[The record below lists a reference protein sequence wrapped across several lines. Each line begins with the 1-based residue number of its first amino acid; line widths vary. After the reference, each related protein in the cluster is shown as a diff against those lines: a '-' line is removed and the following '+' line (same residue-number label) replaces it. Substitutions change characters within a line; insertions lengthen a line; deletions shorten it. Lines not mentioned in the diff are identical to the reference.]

1 MKTKDKNNHYTTEK
15 LGKTREK
22 TPEGFLLC
30 RDVAIART
38 GDMLYGA
45 GEVPVDDDAGLI
57 VIGRD
62 ADELF
67 KPETIASFEGKAAT
81 NDHPD
86 DWVTPQN
93 WKTVAVGVTQNVRRG
108 TGVEDHLLFA
118 DLLITDEQAIKD
130 VEAGKREVSCGYD
143 ADYEQT
149 GKGKGIQRNIIGNH
163 VALVDKGRCGSRCS
177 IGDRNTMAEKSK
189 KLSFADRLRKAFM
202 SKDTEAAEALA
213 KEAET
218 KDLDDDEDGKK
229 VMDDDLEKED
239 GKTSD
244 ALKLILKK
252 LGTMDTEIKA
262 LKKTRDSDPAKKT
275 DDEGDDKDKP
285 TEDDVLDAEKA
296 EKKSEEGE
304 DKYTGDSLQELRS
317 RAAILSPT
325 LRLPTLDAQS
335 KDVSKMARACK
346 CQALDA
352 AYKTEH
358 GKKAIDPFLAGRTA
372 DFAKL
377 PAHTLDSVFA
387 GASELLKA
395 QNNSQ
400 GVRSGISTRD
410 FGRPPQSPADINAAN
425 RQFWADRST
434 K

>member
-38 GDMLYGA
+38 GDMLYGT
-45 GEVPVDDDAGLI
+45 GEVPIDDDAGLI
-57 VIGRD
+57 VVKRD

-67 KPETIASFEGKAAT
+67 KPDTIASFEGKAAT

-86 DWVTPQN
+86 DWVSPQN
-93 WKTVAVGVTQNVRRG
+93 WKAVAVGVTQNVRRG
-108 TGVEDHLLFA
+108 TGIEDHLLFA

-149 GKGKGIQRNIIGNH
+149 AKGKGIQRNIIGNH

-177 IGDRNTMAEKSK
+177 IGDQDMPQK
-189 KLSFADRLRKAFM
+189 
-202 SKDTEAAEALA
+202 
-213 KEAET
+213 T
-218 KDLDDDEDGKK
+218 KDKQTSWLLGLLRTRKTIDEEIKKASAEDGDDEDKPTE
-229 VMDDDLEKED
+229 DDDAESDKDD

-244 ALKLILKK
+244 AVLKFLK
-252 LGTMDTEIKA
+252 TMDAKNERRFSAIERRFKDA
-262 LKKTRDSDPAKKT
+262 DSDKKT
-275 DDEGDDKDKP
+275 DDEDDDKDKP
-285 TEDDVLDAEKA
+285 TEDDVLEAEKA

-304 DKYTGDSLQELRS
+304 DKYTGDSLQALRS

-346 CQALDA
+346 CQALDE

-372 DFAKL
+372 DFAAL
-377 PAHTLDSVFA
+377 PAHTLDSAFV
-387 GASELLKA
+387 GASELIKA
-395 QNNSQ
+395 QNNAQ

-410 FGRPPQSPADINAAN
+410 FGRQPQSPADINAAN
-425 RQFWADRST
+425 RQFWADRSN